1 MNLIAWVP
9 LMAATLHIA
18 EEFVFP
24 GGFPGW
30 YRAYRTEPS
39 RITPRFLFIVN
50 AALLIACLNIG
61 LLGRE
66 PLGIVYWLTISAVLA
81 ACMAVA
87 LNLGGWDKKS
97 KEQMTN
103 QSDPNSAVRLC
114 LSAPEGRYTE
124 TARLWLPFSQP

>member
-1 MNLIAWVP
+1 MNLIAWLP

-18 EEFVFP
+18 EEFVLP

-30 YRAYRTEPS
+30 YRAYRTDPS

-66 PLGIVYWLTISAVLA
+66 PLGIVYWLTISASSPP
-81 ACMAVA
+81 ACLSRSISVA
-87 LNLGGWDKKS
+87 GIRRA

-103 QSDPNSAVRLC
+103 QSEPNSAVRLC

>member
-18 EEFVFP
+18 EEFVFR

-30 YRAYRTEPS
+30 YCAYRTEPS

-81 ACMAVA
+81 ACIAVA

>member
-1 MNLIAWVP
+1 MNLIAWLP

-50 AALLIACLNIG
+50 AALLIIACLNIG

-97 KEQMTN
+97 KGTN
-103 QSDPNSAVRLC
+103 DKSKRPQL
-114 LSAPEGRYTE
+114 GR
-124 TARLWLPFSQP
+124 AAMS

>member
-50 AALLIACLNIG
+50 AVLLIACLNIG